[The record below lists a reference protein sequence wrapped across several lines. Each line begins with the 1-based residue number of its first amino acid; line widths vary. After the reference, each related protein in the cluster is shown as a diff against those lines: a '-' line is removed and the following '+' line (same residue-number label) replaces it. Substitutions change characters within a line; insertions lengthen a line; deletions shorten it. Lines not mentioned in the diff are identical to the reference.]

1 MKDLKMNQTSNF
13 GLSANAI
20 EWITRV
26 LKVFPEVEEA
36 IIFGSRAKGT
46 EKPGSDIDI
55 AIKGNLDDYRLTE
68 RLRLMLQE
76 GLYLPYFFDIVD
88 YEKIENPALKEHID
102 RVGKLFYKQS

>member
-1 MKDLKMNQTSNF
+1 MKDLKTNQTDNF
-13 GLSANAI
+13 GLSVNAI

-26 LKVFPEVEEA
+26 LKVFPEIEEA

-55 AIKGNLDDYRLTE
+55 AIKGNLEDYRLTE

-88 YEKIENPALKEHID
+88 YERIENPALKDHID